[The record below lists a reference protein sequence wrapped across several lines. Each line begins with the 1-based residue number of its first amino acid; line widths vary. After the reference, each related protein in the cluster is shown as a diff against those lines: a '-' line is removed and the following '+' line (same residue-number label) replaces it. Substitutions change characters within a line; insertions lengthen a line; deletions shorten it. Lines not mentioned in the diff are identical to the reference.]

1 MSDKIL
7 PVVMAGGSGSRL
19 WPMSRTHFPKQFLS
33 LTGEASMLQETI
45 NRLKGLE
52 HLPSCL
58 ICNQEHRFLVAE
70 QLNQM
75 NIPHGGIILEPVGRN
90 TAPAVALAAFKA
102 IQAGDDPLLLVLAAD
117 HLIKDTEAFQRSV
130 EEATSLANE
139 GYLVTFGIVPTAAE
153 TGYGYIKRG
162 QGHTGSLAFDVN
174 SFVEKPDLETA
185 KNYLKEGSYYWN
197 SGMFMFKAS
206 KFLSELK
213 LFRPDIYKV
222 AERSLAGASVDLDFI
237 RIPEKEF
244 SQCPDDSIDY
254 AVMEKTQRAK
264 VVPMDAGWSDV
275 GAWSSLWEVAEK
287 DESGNVLSSDVISIN
302 SKNNYVLA
310 PKRLVATI
318 GVSDLVI
325 VDTEDALLVAK
336 RDEVQK
342 NKAVVNQLKSLNR
355 SEHVSHRQVYR
366 PWGHHEQIAEGER
379 YHVKKVLV
387 KPGEKT
393 AKQIHYHRSEH
404 WVVVSGTARVHKG
417 DKSTI
422 VSENESIY
430 IPVGVLHSFENPGK
444 VPLEII
450 EVRTGGYL
458 EEDDIVRVDYVGEG
472 Y

>member
-162 QGHTGSLAFDVN
+162 QGHAGSLAFDVN

-237 RIPEKEF
+237 RVPEKEF

>member
-75 NIPHGGIILEPVGRN
+75 SIPHGGIILEPVGRN

-102 IQAGDDPLLLVLAAD
+102 IQAGEDPLLLVLAAD
-117 HLIKDTEAFQRSV
+117 HLIKDIEAFQRSV

-139 GYLVTFGIVPTAAE
+139 GYLVTFGIVPMAAE

-162 QGHTGSLAFDVN
+162 QSHAGSLAFDVD

-185 KNYLKEGSYYWN
+185 KKYLKEGSYYWN

-213 LFRPDIYKV
+213 LFRPDVYEA

-237 RIPEKEF
+237 RIPENEF

-302 SKNNYVLA
+302 SENNYVLA

-318 GVSDLVI
+318 GVNDLVI

-355 SEHVSHRQVYR
+355 SEHVRHRQVYR
-366 PWGHHEQIAEGER
+366 PWGHHEQIAEGNR

-417 DKSTI
+417 DASTI